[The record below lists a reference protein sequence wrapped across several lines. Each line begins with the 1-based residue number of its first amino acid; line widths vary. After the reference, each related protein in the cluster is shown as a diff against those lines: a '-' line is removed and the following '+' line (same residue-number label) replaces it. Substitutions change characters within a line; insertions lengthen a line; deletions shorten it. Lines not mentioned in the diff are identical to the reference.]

1 MFCSDIVE
9 IRVCLL
15 LVQLQLQQLPSKVK
29 PGGGVGM
36 SWWIDFG
43 SVTFVLMLRDLR
55 DSWREHTMEVKSEAP
70 F

>member
-15 LVQLQLQQLPSKVK
+15 LVQLQLQLPSKVK
-29 PGGGVGM
+29 TGGGVGM

-43 SVTFVLMLRDLR
+43 SVTFVLMLRGPLE
-55 DSWREHTMEVKSEAP
+55 SWRAPAMEIKP
-70 F
+70 

>member
-15 LVQLQLQQLPSKVK
+15 LVQLQLQLPSKVK

-36 SWWIDFG
+36 SWWMDFG
-43 SVTFVLMLRDLR
+43 AVTFVLMLRDLR
-55 DSWREHTMEVKSEAP
+55 ESWRALAMEIKYQQY
-70 F
+70 

>member
-15 LVQLQLQQLPSKVK
+15 LVQLQLPSKVK
-29 PGGGVGM
+29 TGGGVGM
-36 SWWIDFG
+36 SWWMDFG
-43 SVTFVLMLRDLR
+43 AVTFVLMLRDLR
-55 DSWREHTMEVKSEAP
+55 ESWREHTMEVKSEAP